1 MANLG
6 PCGLQTLARFSHC
19 RLPFPGFE
27 VVLPSDEN
35 SGLGVQLQKLR
46 SPLVHQM
53 IRHDERRFLRRVQP
67 AKLFSYRAIELI
79 AASVSW
85 AKLCCVIPRL
95 SRRALTAMPIAPRGF
110 LLFRGL
116 IQHCSD
122 DY

>member
-67 AKLFSYRAIELI
+67 AKLH
-79 AASVSW
+79 AA
-85 AKLCCVIPRL
+85 AVIVQVLPVPAQSEHP
-95 SRRALTAMPIAPRGF
+95 SRFTKPPVRSEHQIKC
-110 LLFRGL
+110 GL
-116 IQHCSD
+116 AGRSERS
-122 DY
+122 